1 MKYYVLFIVFAAS
14 LLSSCKKENAD
25 ITGYAATVTLVNA
38 IASYDTEIK
47 MNFTGKEFIF
57 AKAKPLNYYYY
68 DGKYTFGTLTFGV
81 PVGDVPL
88 SVALANDTTKLVYN
102 QAVTFATGD
111 AYSLFMHG
119 RPESVSGLLVKDE
132 IPVRTD
138 STTGIRFVN
147 LSPNSNGFRI
157 NISGE
162 PIGSSVDNLPYKGVS
177 DFISFPAKSS
187 NQDYLIEVYDA
198 VTNELLTVFYY
209 YDIARLK
216 NITLVIRGL
225 VYEDPGVEAIRINH
239 Y

>member
-1 MKYYVLFIVFAAS
+1 VFATF
-14 LLSSCKKENAD
+14 LLASCKKDNAD
-25 ITGYAATVTLVNA
+25 LSGYAATVTLVNA

-47 MNFTGKEFIF
+47 MNFTGKEFVF
-57 AKAKPLNYYYY
+57 ANAKPLNYYYY
-68 DGKYTFGTLTFGV
+68 DGKYTFGALTFGV

-88 SVALANDTTKLVYN
+88 SIALANDTTKLIFN
-102 QAVTFATGD
+102 QAVSFARGD
-111 AYSLFMHG
+111 VYSLFMHG
-119 RPESVSGLLVKDE
+119 YPDNVSGLLMKDE
-132 IPVRTD
+132 ILLRTD
-138 STTGIRFVN
+138 STTGVRFVN

-162 PIGSSVDNLPYKGVS
+162 PIGSAVDNLPYKGVS
-177 DFISFPAKSS
+177 DFISFPAKAS
-187 NQDYLIEVYDA
+187 NQDYNIEVYDA

-225 VYEDPGVEAIRINH
+225 INDSPGLELVRINH

>member
-1 MKYYVLFIVFAAS
+1 MKYYVLFIVFATS
-14 LLSSCKKENAD
+14 FLSSCKKENTD
-25 ITGYAATVTLVNA
+25 EYGYAATVNLVNA
-38 IASYDTEIK
+38 IASFDTDIK
-47 MNFTGKEFIF
+47 MNFTGNEFIF
-57 AKAKPLNYYYY
+57 AEAKSLSYFYY

-88 SVALANDTTKLVYN
+88 SIALANDTTKLIFN
-102 QAVTFATGD
+102 QVVKFAPGD

-119 RPESVSGLLVKDE
+119 YPQSVSGLLVKDE
-132 IPVRTD
+132 IPARTD

-162 PIGSSVDNLPYKGVS
+162 PIGSAVDHLSYKGVS
-177 DFISFPAKSS
+177 DFISFPAKAS
-187 NQDYLIEVYDA
+187 NQEYFIEVYDA
-198 VTNELLTVFYY
+198 ITDELLTMFYY

-225 VYEDPGVEAIRINH
+225 VYDNPGLEVVRINH

>member
-1 MKYYVLFIVFAAS
+1 MRYSVLFIMFVTF
-14 LLSSCKKENAD
+14 LFSSCQKENAD
-25 ITGYAATVTLVNA
+25 ITGYTATVTLVNA
-38 IASYDTEIK
+38 VASYNTEIK

-68 DGKYTFGTLTFGV
+68 DGKYTLGTLTFGV
-81 PVGDVPL
+81 PMGNVPL
-88 SVALANDTTKLVYN
+88 SIALANDTTKLIFN
-102 QAVTFATGD
+102 QAVTFTPGD

-119 RPESVSGLLVKDE
+119 RPENASGLLVKDQ

-138 STTGIRFVN
+138 SSTGIRFVN

-157 NISGE
+157 NISGA
-162 PIGSSVDNLPYKGVS
+162 PIGSAVDNLPYKGIS
-177 DFISFPAKSS
+177 DFISFPAKAS
-187 NQDYLIEVYDA
+187 NQAYNIEVHDA
-198 VTNELLTVFYY
+198 VTNDLLTAFYY

-225 VYEDPGVEAIRINH
+225 VNDSPGLELVRINH